1 MEDDFQTSSLNPLV
15 VGDAVAE
22 MREKPPDK
30 QAQGCGDQGF
40 SLGHGKFEYLLIH
53 PRCHGQVGFK
63 AQRRWEE
70 RSGLQVDFGPSRV
83 AEAGEGG
90 GSWAWAHRDLFLLS
104 IPIVPL
110 RGQVLL
116 LRYCSLALP
125 YSPR

>member
-1 MEDDFQTSSLNPLV
+1 MEDDFQTSSLNQLV
-15 VGDAVAE
+15 VGGAVAE

-30 QAQGCGDQGF
+30 QAQGCGDQEF

-83 AEAGEGG
+83 AEAREDGE
-90 GSWAWAHRDLFLLS
+90 SWAWAHHDVFFLS
-104 IPIVPL
+104 IQIIPL
-110 RGQVLL
+110 SAQVLL
-116 LRYCSLALP
+116 LLYCSLALP